1 MNAVPA
7 LKVEKLKKT
16 YSNGLLALDGVSLD
30 VEVGRFFGLLGPNGA
45 GKTTLI
51 NSVVSLARP
60 DSGRV
65 EVFGRDAFEEFRE
78 ARRMIGVSPQE
89 INLDKFLTVEETL
102 LYHAGYYGVE
112 RKKAEERASEMLERF
127 ELTGRREQ
135 RVNTLSGGMKRRVL
149 FARALMHDP
158 KILFLDEPTA
168 GVDIELRYKLWE
180 YIRELNR

>member
-65 EVFGRDAFEEFRE
+65 EVFGR
-78 ARRMIGVSPQE
+78 
-89 INLDKFLTVEETL
+89 
-102 LYHAGYYGVE
+102 
-112 RKKAEERASEMLERF
+112 
-127 ELTGRREQ
+127 
-135 RVNTLSGGMKRRVL
+135 
-149 FARALMHDP
+149 
-158 KILFLDEPTA
+158 
-168 GVDIELRYKLWE
+168 
-180 YIRELNR
+180 